1 MMPYENS
8 RPVFGFDRRDFLIGA
23 AGAATLGAGLGRAE
37 TALAQA
43 GPGPA
48 PTAPASPA
56 GGEECWSSGGAPF
69 C

>member
-1 MMPYENS
+1 MVPCENATS
-8 RPVFGFDRRDFLIGA
+8 VSGLDRRDFIIAA